1 MAIAPTVQRYL
12 AREQAVYEV
21 VSHPFAGCASETA
34 HAAHV
39 PGDRLAKA
47 VLLRDGQGYLLA
59 VLPASHHVQLAA
71 LRSWLGPK
79 VALAS
84 EQEVGRWFKDC
95 EVGAIPPLGDA
106 YGLEVILDEG
116 LAEAPEVCFEGG
128 DHRSLVRVSGAQF
141 GALMAGARHATF
153 SRHD

>member
-12 AREQAVYEV
+12 AREQAAYEV
-21 VSHPFAGCASETA
+21 VTHAFAGCASETA

-39 PGDRLAKA
+39 PGNCLAKA

-59 VLPASHHVQLAA
+59 VLPASHHVHLAA
-71 LRSWLGPK
+71 LRSWLGTE

-84 EQEVGRWFKDC
+84 EQEAGRWFKDC

-106 YGLEVILDEG
+106 YGLEVILDES
-116 LAEAPEVCFEGG
+116 LAEVPEVCFEGG
-128 DHRSLVRVSGAQF
+128 DHRNLIRVSGAQF
-141 GALMAGARHATF
+141 ATLLAGARRGTF